1 MKSNYRPKPE
11 FLWNEQKQALEN
23 VTYKKSLYNGF
34 MPYRHAKSVSKDLP
48 YKHEEFVSKDLPYKD
63 NQ

>member
-11 FLWNEQKQALEN
+11 FLWNQKQALEN
-23 VTYKKSLYNGF
+23 VTYKKLLYNSL
-34 MPYRHAKSVSKDLP
+34 MQYKHIKSVSKDLP

>member
-23 VTYKKSLYNGF
+23 VTYKKSLYNSL
-34 MPYRHAKSVSKDLP
+34 MP
-48 YKHEEFVSKDLPYKD
+48 YKHIKSVSKDLPYKD
-63 NQ
+63 NQQKD

>member
-23 VTYKKSLYNGF
+23 VTYKKLLYNSL
-34 MPYRHAKSVSKDLP
+34 MPYRHAKSVSKDLLH
-48 YKHEEFVSKDLPYKD
+48 KHAEFVNKIKKGEF
-63 NQ
+63 

>member
-11 FLWNEQKQALEN
+11 FLWNEQKQALDN
-23 VTYKKSLYNGF
+23 VTYKKSLYNSL

-48 YKHEEFVSKDLPYKD
+48 CKD
-63 NQ
+63 NQQKD